1 MLHHNSY
8 INMAI
13 ANNLMSCKGLYNHY
27 KSRNDRSTY
36 QETPKSDGF
45 STNHH
50 EIEEKVGTI
59 VAIAYFSCSK
69 MFGVVVLIKWPKL
82 RPVLV
87 RYLPFKFEYNR
98 THISVY

>member
-1 MLHHNSY
+1 MLLHNSY

-13 ANNLMSCKGLYNHY
+13 ANNLMYCKGLYNQY
-27 KSRNDRSTY
+27 KSRNDRSTN

-50 EIEEKVGTI
+50 KIEEKVGTI
-59 VAIAYFSCSK
+59 VAIAYFPCSK

-87 RYLPFKFEYNR
+87 CY
-98 THISVY
+98 